1 MAQEIQ
7 QTLAR
12 DIDVLYAFK
21 SSFFARK
28 DLSMSDV
35 KAVKHGF
42 VELPG
47 ARLYYE
53 ISGEGNPVIFLHGG
67 LLDGRMWDHQFSFFA
82 QHYQA
87 IRYDMLG
94 VADETI

>member
-1 MAQEIQ
+1 
-7 QTLAR
+7 
-12 DIDVLYAFK
+12 
-21 SSFFARK
+21 
-28 DLSMSDV
+28 MSDV

-67 LLDGRMWDHQFSFFA
+67 LLDRRMWDHQFSFFA

-87 IRYDMLG
+87 IRYDMRGAGKSELNDVPG
-94 VADETI
+94 PKIRNS